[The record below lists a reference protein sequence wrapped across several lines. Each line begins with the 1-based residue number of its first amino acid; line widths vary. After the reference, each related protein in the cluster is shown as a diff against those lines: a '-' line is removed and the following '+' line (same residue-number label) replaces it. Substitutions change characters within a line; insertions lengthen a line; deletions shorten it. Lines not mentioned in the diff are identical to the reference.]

1 MTTEMETSANQRA
14 NGLLAVF
21 YAAMFSGLLAIM
33 WVIVRQVAERIHAL
47 EITFFGVTF
56 GFLVLLPSALR
67 HGMGVFHT
75 RRLGT
80 HMLRGLVNSVAVL
93 TWFTALTL
101 MPLADATALNLLAPL
116 LVTAGAII
124 FLGESVGPRRWLALG
139 VGALG
144 GLVIIRPGF
153 QEISIGVWLA
163 LVTVVFSAIQ
173 RLLAK
178 SLSASESSV
187 TSVLYLMAFMIPV
200 ALAAASF
207 VWVWPTPMEYL
218 WLAVIG
224 AFLSAG
230 HFALMKSLQLADVSA
245 LEPINFT
252 RLIWGAGLGY
262 FFFAEVPDVW
272 IWVGGVMIISAT
284 TYVARREA
292 ALRST

>member
-1 MTTEMETSANQRA
+1 VTTEMETSANQRA